1 MIAAPLRWA
10 ARHGRACLI
19 AGLLAGFLFPGAALT
34 LKPWLPEIVAL
45 MIFVAAFRIGARAAW
60 GGLKALPN
68 AVRTV
73 LLLQCALPV
82 LTLAVCLLL
91 GIAALPAVFA
101 VILMMSAPSIS
112 GSPNLTIL
120 LGHDP
125 APALRLMILGTAAL
139 PLTVLPVL
147 WLLPGIEGP
156 QILLAGL
163 RLLLTIAAATA
174 LAFVL
179 RHILM
184 REVSDPAREALDG
197 LGALLM
203 AIAVVGLLAGL
214 SPTLRADPST
224 ALAWIALAF
233 TVNIGLQLLGLA
245 VFGRAPDAVPKSI
258 IAGNRNVALFLV
270 ALPASATDPI
280 LSFIGG
286 YQLPMYTTPI
296 VMAPIYK
303 AWERYQTPT

>member
-1 MIAAPLRWA
+1 MIGAALRWA

-19 AGLLAGFLFPGAALT
+19 GGLTVGFLFPQAALAM
-34 LKPWLPEIVAL
+34 KPWLPEIVAL

-60 GGLKALPN
+60 GGLSALPD

-82 LTLAVCLLL
+82 LTLAVCILA
-91 GIAALPAVFA
+91 GVAALPAVFA

-125 APALRLMILGTAAL
+125 APAQRLMILGTAAL

-147 WLLPGIEGP
+147 WLLPGIDGP
-156 QILLAGL
+156 EVLLAGA
-163 RLLLTIAAATA
+163 RLLFTIAVATGC
-174 LAFVL
+174 AFGL
-179 RHILM
+179 RQILM
-184 REVSDPAREALDG
+184 REMPDGAREAFDG
-197 LGALLM
+197 LGAVLM
-203 AIAVVGLLAGL
+203 AVAVVGLLSGL
-214 SPTLRADPST
+214 SPTLRADPAT
-224 ALAWIALAF
+224 ALLWIALAF
-233 TVNIGLQLLGLA
+233 TVNISLQILGLA

-270 ALPASATDPI
+270 ALPASATAPI